1 LLVEGGTDTTAEV
14 LDVLLA
20 VLDDVRAG
28 HAHSPTRTDPAVDR
42 TTVLLEALALLRELR
57 EQIAAWEPELI
68 TAARAAGASWVQ
80 LAPALGVTSR
90 QAAERRYLRLRPTD
104 TGETTGEGRV
114 QAARG
119 QRAGDRAV
127 TDWARANAATLRQ
140 LAGQVSALP
149 NLTPDA
155 RHHAD
160 QIRAALADADA
171 ATLLTPLSR
180 LPALLGAE
188 HSTLAARI
196 TAVTSGAEQQR
207 QTTLDQRHT
216 P

>member
-1 LLVEGGTDTTAEV
+1 V

-20 VLDDVRAG
+20 VLGDLRAG
-28 HAHSPTRTDPAVDR
+28 HPQSPTSSEPDAATAA
-42 TTVLLEALALLRELR
+42 VLLEALALLRGLR
-57 EQIAAWEPELI
+57 EHIAGWEPELI
-68 TAARAAGASWVQ
+68 TAARAAGASWAQ

-104 TGETTGEGRV
+104 TGETTGEARV

-149 NLTPDA
+149 NLTRHA
-155 RHHAD
+155 RDQAD
-160 QIRAALADADA
+160 QIRAALAGDDA
-171 ATLLTPLSR
+171 ATLLTPIGD

-188 HSTLAARI
+188 HSTLADQI
-196 TAVTSGAEQQR
+196 TAVTSDAEHHR
-207 QTTLDQRHT
+207 QTTLNQRHT

>member
-20 VLDDVRAG
+20 VLGDVRAG
-28 HAHSPTRTDPAVDR
+28 RTHSPTSTDHDADQ
-42 TTVLLEALALLRELR
+42 TTVLLEALVLLRGLR
-57 EQIAAWEPELI
+57 EQIATWEPELI

-90 QAAERRYLRLRPTD
+90 QAAERRYLRLRPTE

-155 RHHAD
+155 RHQAD
-160 QIRAALADADA
+160 QIRAALAGDDA
-171 ATLLTPLSR
+171 AALLTPLGD
-180 LPALLGAE
+180 LPTLLGAE
-188 HSTLAARI
+188 LSALAERI
-196 TAVTSGAEQQR
+196 TAVTSDAEHQR

>member
-1 LLVEGGTDTTAEV
+1 VAQDKDTTASV
-14 LDVLLA
+14 LDLLLA
-20 VLDDVRAG
+20 VLGDVRAT
-28 HAHSPTRTDPAVDR
+28 PTSTDPDAEQ
-42 TTVLLEALALLRELR
+42 TTVLLEALTLLRELR
-57 EQIAAWEPELI
+57 EQIAEWEPELI

-104 TGETTGEGRV
+104 TGETTGEARV
-114 QAARG
+114 HAARG

-149 NLTPDA
+149 DLPPDA
-155 RHHAD
+155 QDQAD
-160 QIRAALADADA
+160 QVGAALAGDDA
-171 ATLLTPLSR
+171 AALLAPLAR

-188 HSTLAARI
+188 YPTLAARI
-196 TAVTSGAEQQR
+196 TAVTSGAEQER

>member
-1 LLVEGGTDTTAEV
+1 VPVAQDKNTTASILDLLQVV
-14 LDVLLA
+14 LGDA
-20 VLDDVRAG
+20 RATP
-28 HAHSPTRTDPAVDR
+28 ASTDPDADR
-42 TTVLLEALALLRELR
+42 VTALLEALTLLRELR
-57 EQIAAWEPELI
+57 DQIADWEPELI

-90 QAAERRYLRLRPTD
+90 QAAERRYLRLRPTT

-149 NLTPDA
+149 DLTPDA
-155 RHHAD
+155 QDQAD
-160 QIRAALADADA
+160 QVRAALAADDA
-171 ATLLTPLSR
+171 ARLLTPLGR
-180 LPALLGAE
+180 LSALLGAE
-188 HSTLAARI
+188 HATLAARI
-196 TAVTSGAEQQR
+196 TAATSNAEHQR
-207 QTTLDQRHT
+207 QTTLDQRHA

>member
-1 LLVEGGTDTTAEV
+1 MAENRNTTASV
-14 LDVLLA
+14 LDLLLA
-20 VLDDVRAG
+20 VLGDVRTTPADI
-28 HAHSPTRTDPAVDR
+28 DPDVDR
-42 TTVLLEALALLRELR
+42 VGVLLEALALLRELR
-57 EQIAAWEPELI
+57 EQIAEWEPELI

-104 TGETTGEGRV
+104 TGETTGEARV

-127 TDWARANAATLRQ
+127 TDWARTNAAALRQ

-149 NLTPDA
+149 DLTPDA
-155 RHHAD
+155 RHQAD
-160 QIRAALADADA
+160 QVRAALAGDDA
-171 ATLLTPLSR
+171 ATLLAPLGR
-180 LPALLGAE
+180 LPALLGAAYPA
-188 HSTLAARI
+188 LAARI